1 MIEKRGSVSD
11 ISRLGFRPEKTGAQ
25 VALSKLFPGV
35 MINAK
40 AYRVPTPDGSISDMT
55 IRLNEA
61 MSIEQ
66 VRAIISEAAKL
77 GGILLSN
84 SILNSA
90 DLIGTPHDSVVCLD
104 DIEMIGN
111 DAVRIRSGYDNGFA
125 PSNAALALQRYM
137 MEQK

>member
-1 MIEKRGSVSD
+1 M
-11 ISRLGFRPEKTGAQ
+11 
-25 VALSKLFPGV
+25 
-35 MINAK
+35 
-40 AYRVPTPDGSISDMT
+40 SDMT